1 MKRLIIFLIII
12 ALLLGGCSW
21 IDQLQAWKNS
31 NTSNN
36 GNDDSQS
43 QTIIDKPLVKSD
55 DQTTTEETAATTI
68 GETVEVTLYFSNAD
82 GTGLVAEKR
91 DIPKQ
96 EGLARAT
103 INNLID
109 GPQSTDLLP
118 TLPSATILEDINIG
132 NGLCTVDFSSELS
145 DNLNGGLMAE
155 QLAVYSIVKTL
166 SQFETVD
173 AVRILIDGQAVESLS
188 GHIDVSE
195 AIAVQTVE

>member
-31 NTSNN
+31 NTNN
-36 GNDDSQS
+36 NTSDDSKS
-43 QTIIDKPLVKSD
+43 QTNIDEPLVKNNN
-55 DQTTTEETAATTI
+55 QTTDENTPTTI
-68 GETVEVTLYFSNAD
+68 GDTIEVTLYFSNAD

-91 DIPKQ
+91 EIPKQ

-103 INNLID
+103 ISNLID
-109 GPQSTDLLP
+109 GPQNTDLLP
-118 TLPSATILEDINIG
+118 TLPAATILEDININ
-132 NGLCTVDFSSELS
+132 NGLCTVDFSGELR
-145 DNLNGGLMAE
+145 DNLGGGVMAE

-166 SQFETVD
+166 SQFTSVD
-173 AVRILIDGQAVESLS
+173 SVRILVDGQAVESLA
-188 GHIDVSE
+188 GHIDTSD